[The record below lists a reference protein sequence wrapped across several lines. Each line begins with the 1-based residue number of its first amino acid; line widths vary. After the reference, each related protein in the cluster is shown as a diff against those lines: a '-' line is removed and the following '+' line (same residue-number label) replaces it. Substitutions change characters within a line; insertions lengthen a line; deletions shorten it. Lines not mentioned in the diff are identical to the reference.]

1 MNHTEIRVVT
11 GPANYFSHAGS
22 LGRLTDFFTPEQLS
36 HAVWVFGERA
46 IAAARP
52 YLPEAF
58 ERAGAKH
65 LQFTGH
71 CSERHVAQLA
81 HACNDDR
88 QVVIG
93 VGGGALLDTAK
104 ALARRLALPFVAIPT
119 IAATCAA
126 WTPLSVWYNDAG
138 QALQFE
144 IFDDANFLVLVEPR
158 IILQAPDDYLLAGI
172 GDTLAKWYEAVVL
185 APQPETLPL
194 TVRLGIN
201 SACAIRDLLLTSSE
215 QALADKQQRRLT
227 QAFCDVVDAIIAG
240 GGMVG
245 GLGERYTRVAAA
257 HAVHN
262 GLTVLPQTEK
272 FLHGTKV
279 AYGILVQSA
288 LLGQDDVLAQLIAAY
303 RRFHLPARLSEL
315 EVDIHNTAE
324 IDRVIAHTLRPVESI
339 HYLLVTLRLSGLA
352 TLSSNARRLFHHSA
366 HPAAR
371 GKILHRSS
379 ASDPDALCA
388 YVPHSCRSLARQSSF
403 LRPVPDIFRLSKAY
417 RTSLSPVI
425 QMPSPYSGEGY

>member
-227 QAFCDVVDAIIAG
+227 RHFATWWMRLSLAAVWSAASGNAIPVSPPP
-240 GGMVG
+240 M
-245 GLGERYTRVAAA
+245 RYT
-257 HAVHN
+257 
-262 GLTVLPQTEK
+262 TV
-272 FLHGTKV
+272 
-279 AYGILVQSA
+279 
-288 LLGQDDVLAQLIAAY
+288 
-303 RRFHLPARLSEL
+303 
-315 EVDIHNTAE
+315 
-324 IDRVIAHTLRPVESI
+324 
-339 HYLLVTLRLSGLA
+339 
-352 TLSSNARRLFHHSA
+352 
-366 HPAAR
+366 
-371 GKILHRSS
+371 
-379 ASDPDALCA
+379 
-388 YVPHSCRSLARQSSF
+388 
-403 LRPVPDIFRLSKAY
+403 
-417 RTSLSPVI
+417 
-425 QMPSPYSGEGY
+425 